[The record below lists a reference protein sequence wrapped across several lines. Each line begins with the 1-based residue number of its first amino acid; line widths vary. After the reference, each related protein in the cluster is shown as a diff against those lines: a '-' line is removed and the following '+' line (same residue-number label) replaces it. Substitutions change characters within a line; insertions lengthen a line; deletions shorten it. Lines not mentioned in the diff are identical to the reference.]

1 VYSNALLVVAFN
13 TAEGW
18 SGDVSE
24 EIAGEVADRARVAD
38 DALSEDTKRLIDR
51 HVKPP
56 SA

>member
-1 VYSNALLVVAFN
+1 VYSNALLVAFN

-18 SGDVSE
+18 SRDVSE
-24 EIAGEVADRARVAD
+24 EIAGEVTDRDRVAD